1 MFNLSSK
8 NNLFIIRCVSKRLK
22 SIYYTFFDV
31 MKRLIFL
38 FSFIA
43 ISFFSLAQG
52 DSTLSPSAR
61 FGLFPQAKFLLPDS
75 VTFFTK
81 ADLKKN
87 KPAMMIVFNPDCEH
101 CQHETEEIIKNIDKF
116 KGIQIVMSSMVT
128 ITEIKAFIEKYQLSK
143 YDNITVGKDV
153 SYFLPAY
160 YQFNNLPFLAFYDKK
175 HKLISEF
182 SGSLPIEKV
191 LKVFEK

>member
-1 MFNLSSK
+1 MK
-8 NNLFIIRCVSKRLK
+8 K
-22 SIYYTFFDV
+22 SI
-31 MKRLIFL
+31 LL

-43 ISFFSLAQG
+43 ISIFSFAQG

-61 FGLFPQAKFLLPDS
+61 FGLFPQAKFLLSDS
-75 VTFFTK
+75 VTFFSK
-81 ADLKKN
+81 DDLKKN
-87 KPAMMIVFNPDCEH
+87 KPAMMMVFNPDCEH
-101 CQHETEEIIKNIDKF
+101 CQHETTEITMNIEKF

-128 ITEIKAFIEKYQLSK
+128 ISEISAFIEKYQLSK

-153 SYFLPAY
+153 GYFLPAY
-160 YQFNNLPFLAFYDKK
+160 YQFHNLPFLAFYDKK